1 MLMKVEYE
9 IPKRAVQFL
18 CRLITEYTDSD
29 FAHIGKVL
37 AGSRYFIQQTEEKNW
52 YGQYGH
58 VLVLLVPDHLMG
70 NIPVNEQQ
78 DIEVRLAEDLNKA
91 AHFIDDEF
99 ISEVRFEHLEGHKNG
114 SKSFVISDEINELTD
129 NEQVAA
135 PNTIEVFI
143 SHRDTDKKYVHQL
156 ASELKER
163 YGLSSFVAH
172 DTIEPDEDWQNE
184 IVNALNKMDIM
195 VTFISDN
202 FFKSVWTNQEIGF
215 AFARDIPIISVKV
228 GKEDPPG
235 FIRTRQAIIGNT
247 YDMKSN
253 ATEVWGV
260 VKKRLLHKPLYRDFI
275 LHRFMQAYS
284 YEIAADSFEELVSL
298 PDLTDEEIELLVEAF
313 NSNSQLYECYKLIN
327 PPNFYNWVKKAS
339 PGTYIMDKGKVIKKS
354 ILNE

>member
-1 MLMKVEYE
+1 MKAEYK
-9 IPKRAVQFL
+9 IPKRMVHFL
-18 CRLITEYTDSD
+18 RRLITEYNNSE
-29 FAHIGKVL
+29 FAHVGKVI
-37 AGSRYFIQQTEEKNW
+37 AGSRYFIQQTEEKDW
-52 YGQYGH
+52 YGHYGH
-58 VLVLLVPDHLMG
+58 VLILLVPDHLMG

-78 DIEVRLAEDLNKA
+78 DIEGRLAEDLNRA
-91 AHFIDDEF
+91 THFIDDER
-99 ISEVRFEHLEGHKNG
+99 ISDVRFEHLEGHKNG

-135 PNTIEVFI
+135 PKKIEVFM

-172 DTIEPDEDWQNE
+172 ETIEPDEDWQNE
-184 IVNALNKMDIM
+184 IVNALNTMDIM
-195 VTFISDN
+195 VAFISDN
-202 FFKSVWTNQEIGF
+202 FSNSVWTNQEIGF

-235 FIRTRQAIIGNT
+235 FIRTRQAIIGNI

-260 VKKRLLHKPLYRDFI
+260 VKKRLLHTRPYRDFI
-275 LHRFMQAYS
+275 LHRFMQAFS
-284 YEIAADSFEELVSL
+284 YKIAADSFEELVSL
-298 PDLTDEEIELLVEAF
+298 PDVTNEEIELLVEAF
-313 NSNSQLYECYKLIN
+313 NTNSQLYECYKLIN

-339 PGTYIMDKGKVIKKS
+339 PNTYILERGKVIKKP
-354 ILNE
+354 IENE